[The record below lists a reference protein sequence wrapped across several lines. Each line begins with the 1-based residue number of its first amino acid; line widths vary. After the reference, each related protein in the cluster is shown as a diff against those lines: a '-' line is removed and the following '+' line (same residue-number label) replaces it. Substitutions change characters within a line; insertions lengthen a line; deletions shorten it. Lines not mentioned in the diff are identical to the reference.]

1 MKDFSMK
8 DNLYIGFLL
17 FALFFGAGNLI
28 FPPTLGHAAGANIWE
43 GMIGFL
49 ITSVGLPILGV
60 TAIAKSGNLQTITN
74 HVHPKFSIIFTIIT
88 YLCLGPFLVIP
99 RAGSVAFEMGAIPFL
114 PNELVTQ
121 NISLYIYTIL
131 YFSFNFWLCLNP
143 SKLFDR
149 IGKILTPMILG
160 IITIIFIQSLFQ
172 PVGVY
177 GVPSQR
183 YENNAIF
190 KGIIDG
196 YLTMDALSA
205 LLFGSVVIAAI
216 EKRGIHDPRKITR
229 ITIRTGIIAGICLGI
244 IYLMLGHLGATSQS
258 LLNSSE
264 NGGLILTT
272 ITTHLFGNSGSILLG
287 FVFTLACLTTSIGL
301 ITSCGQYFS
310 KIFPHFSYKQWIGIL
325 CFISMILA
333 NLGLNQIILISVPIL
348 TTIYPLTIVLIILS
362 FFHKYFKGYS
372 SVYIGSLTGTA
383 LISIVD
389 GLKQS
394 KIDMNFIENL
404 YDFIPLYETGIG
416 WALPAVLGAFIGYL
430 WRILKNNYSY
440 QNECEIKNNINN

>member
-1 MKDFSMK
+1 
-8 DNLYIGFLL
+8 
-17 FALFFGAGNLI
+17 
-28 FPPTLGHAAGANIWE
+28 
-43 GMIGFL
+43 
-49 ITSVGLPILGV
+49 
-60 TAIAKSGNLQTITN
+60 
-74 HVHPKFSIIFTIIT
+74 
-88 YLCLGPFLVIP
+88 
-99 RAGSVAFEMGAIPFL
+99 
-114 PNELVTQ
+114 
-121 NISLYIYTIL
+121 
-131 YFSFNFWLCLNP
+131 
-143 SKLFDR
+143 
-149 IGKILTPMILG
+149 MILG

-172 PVGVY
+172 LVGVY
-177 GVPSQR
+177 GVPSQK

-205 LLFGSVVIAAI
+205 LLFWSFVIAAI
-216 EKRGIHDPRKITR
+216 EKRGIRDPRKITR

-272 ITTHLFGNSGSILLG
+272 ITTHLFGNSRSILLG

-394 KIDMNFIENL
+394 EIYMNFIENL

-416 WALPAVLGAFIGYL
+416 WTLSAILGAFIGYL

-440 QNECEIKNNINN
+440 QNECGIKNYINN